1 LVDDYGLFVYYG
13 AKAVQRFFL
22 VVVLSIETS
31 KKVKQNRIV
40 MKSLVLSAMIC
51 AAAGGTSVAN
61 TSATPPIEKVKK
73 EHVNEQKSVAS
84 FKQVIA
90 FHHRNVDVLFNQ
102 FEMAKERVR
111 KSRGNHIELDRDKAF
126 FIKVYQSDIDQ
137 GVRVEAA
144 KKAIAEIETM
154 YAKKHE
160 ERDAYEAAQLC
171 KLRAQLRVELKRE
184 QKQFKKAKRKYAS
197 FVNDETLP
205 LLLKIE
211 QYFSKAI
218 DRANNADEDHM
229 AIAAR

>member
-1 LVDDYGLFVYYG
+1 
-13 AKAVQRFFL
+13 
-22 VVVLSIETS
+22 
-31 KKVKQNRIV
+31 
-40 MKSLVLSAMIC
+40 MKSLVSSAIIC
-51 AAAGGTSVAN
+51 AAAVGISAAN
-61 TSATPPIEKVKK
+61 PSTTPSPIEKEKK
-73 EHVNEQKSVAS
+73 EHVNEQKSVAA

-102 FEMAKERVR
+102 FETAKERVR

-126 FIKVYQSDIDQ
+126 FIKVYQSDIGQ

-154 YAKKHE
+154 YAKKHA
-160 ERDAYEAAQLC
+160 ERDAYEASQLG
-171 KLRAQLRVELKRE
+171 KLRAQLRVELERE

-218 DRANNADEDHM
+218 DRATKPIKIIGPHHTLNRNNTSTEPT
-229 AIAAR
+229 I